1 MGIFTKLFKRNETK
15 VTAPGAAVQ
24 PGPRYGIED
33 YLSAGRKNTA
43 MTIAAVYRCVALLS
57 ESVAN
62 LPIQVLRKTGSIYKE
77 DTADALSYL
86 LNVQPDFTTSAYD
99 FWCRAVSNILLDG
112 NAYIVPVRDQ
122 STYAI
127 TRLVLCDSTVVSHDT
142 LVDTYTVS
150 DITNGVSG
158 TFLEPDIIHLKGFSF
173 DGKTGLSVLSFA
185 RRTMAIA
192 GTSERETLSRFS
204 SGGVV
209 RGIVSNPSTP
219 VVGVQYQDEELQNL
233 AADIDNRFRSDER
246 IVSVNGSASF
256 TQLSMSSAD
265 MQFLESR
272 KFTVRDI
279 ARFFGVHPSFLFD
292 DTSNNYKSAEMA
304 NVAFLS
310 NTLNPLL
317 RKIEGELQRKLVPRN
332 LYNKEKFQ
340 FDRRGIYACDL
351 ESRIDY
357 QAKTI
362 AAGIYTVNDWRIEE
376 NKEPVE
382 GGDTPLVSANLK
394 TINEIKS
401 QKNDNTQ
408 DNQQ

>member
-1 MGIFTKLFKRNETK
+1 
-15 VTAPGAAVQ
+15 
-24 PGPRYGIED
+24 
-33 YLSAGRKNTA
+33 

>member
-1 MGIFTKLFKRNETK
+1 M
-15 VTAPGAAVQ
+15 
-24 PGPRYGIED
+24 
-33 YLSAGRKNTA
+33 S
-43 MTIAAVYRCVALLS
+43 IAAVYRCVMLLS

-62 LPIQVLRKTGSIYKE
+62 LPIQVLRKRGNIYKVDE
-77 DTADALSYL
+77 SDEFAYL
-86 LNVQPDFTTSAYD
+86 LNVQPTPASSAYD
-99 FWCRAVSNILLDG
+99 FWCSVVAKVLLDG
-112 NAYIVPVRDQ
+112 NAYIVPIYDPI
-122 STYAI
+122 TYAI
-127 TRLVLCDSTVVSHDT
+127 DRLVLCQSAAVVHDT
-142 LVDTYTVS
+142 INDTYTINDTVNNISGVFNES
-150 DITNGVSG
+150 DI
-158 TFLEPDIIHLKGFSF
+158 LHIKQFSF
-173 DGKTGLSVLSFA
+173 DGKKGVSVLSFA

-317 RKIEGELQRKLVPRN
+317 TRIEGELQRKLVSRE
-332 LYNKEKFQ
+332 LYGRKKFQ

-376 NKEPVE
+376 NKEPVA

-394 TINEIKS
+394 AINEIKS